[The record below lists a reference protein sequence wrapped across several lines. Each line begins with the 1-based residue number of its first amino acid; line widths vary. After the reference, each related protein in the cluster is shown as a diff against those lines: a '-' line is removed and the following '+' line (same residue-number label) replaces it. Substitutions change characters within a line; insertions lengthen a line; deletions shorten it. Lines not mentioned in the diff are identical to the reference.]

1 MFNPQTQLE
10 NIYDISAIVDTHRRI
25 AFGLMRCALLDSV
38 KMCSNPDDECAEDKD
53 FRIERGMM
61 VSCQSCNAYVEA
73 KDGKVMKKMCPD
85 IEGWGFNRNIGK
97 CEYRSSQCFECNGRL
112 HIIPCLL

>member
-1 MFNPQTQLE
+1 MC
-10 NIYDISAIVDTHRRI
+10 Y
-25 AFGLMRCALLDSV
+25 ALLGTV
-38 KMCSNPDDECAEDKD
+38 KMCANPEEDCAEDND
-53 FRIERGMM
+53 FDLERGMIAT
-61 VSCQSCNAYVEA
+61 CKSCNVYLEA
-73 KDGKVMKKMCPD
+73 KDGKVMKKVCPD